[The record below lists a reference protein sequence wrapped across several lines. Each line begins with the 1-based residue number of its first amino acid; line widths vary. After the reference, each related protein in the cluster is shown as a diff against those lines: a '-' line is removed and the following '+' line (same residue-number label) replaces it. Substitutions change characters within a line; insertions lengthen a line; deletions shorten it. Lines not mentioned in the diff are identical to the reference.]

1 MLNPKLDKRDKQ
13 AIESEIKTLA
23 SIYLP
28 QWNPAI
34 GDAGW
39 AVANAFSKMSE
50 DVINHLNEVPHKLFI
65 NYLNRLEF
73 KLNPP
78 LSAKVPIMFTLAK
91 GVKSNK
97 IVPKHAQVADK
108 KETIYEIENS
118 FSVTPASLIMCYSVN
133 PLSDAIY
140 NHSTELKDIKP
151 FSFFKGD
158 SQQEHSLF
166 IGDTN
171 LLNFNKAPSDFTYV
185 QLEVP
190 YIDEK
195 KYQWKY
201 YAGQDKW
208 INFEYESQNNQIVL
222 SKKNSFPSV
231 KKNINGHN
239 CYWIRVKLKSPLP
252 IKKELLN
259 IKYQGASGINA
270 LYYNDVPINR
280 DFVLTEKPNKKEN
293 LFFYPFGHEP
303 KQNDIFYIAS
313 NEAFSKKGLLIN
325 VDFTVK
331 QESKIIEKSNIS
343 WEYWNGESWK
353 SLKAIPQDYIT
364 GKRKDYFPK
373 QITFTCPKDMQQTKV
388 NGEENYWIRAKLLTN
403 SYVKYTIES
412 SGQLKS
418 DFNPPSIG
426 CIVIKVNHNNTSN
439 INYQHLLMY
448 NHLEYQEIDHSFSN
462 DIFTALEENHKT
474 FYLNFNKPFGEGLIS
489 LFFEIEKHDTD
500 NKRYLQYY
508 YNSPNNNWEKLTVKD
523 STNGLTQRGMCEFI
537 APHDPIISKKF
548 NQSGY
553 WLKIEVIDIESTTES
568 IDIKGIYLNTAWA
581 NQYESVNEELL
592 GSSDGRAHQIFQLSR
607 IPAKALILWVKE
619 PLQTDEEPDNWVL
632 WHQIDHLYEASSS
645 ARVYILDA
653 VPGEI
658 LFGDN
663 VHGLIP
669 PLGRENIKVSYAV
682 GGGKKGNIPKGE
694 IKELV
699 TTIAS
704 VDKINNVSDAS
715 GGSAQQSIEKLI
727 ESAPKRLKTR
737 DRAITLEDYEIITKE
752 ASSDVAKVKAFQD
765 TINSISIVIVPFSNK
780 QKPQSAQELIKNVE
794 NHINVRKPI
803 TTKIKVID
811 PTYAAINIDVTLVI
825 NQWHLLSA
833 IKEKAHDD
841 TVAFLHPVYGGYEQK
856 GWEFGVLPCYSDFF
870 SLFESIKG
878 IDYVEDLKIMV
889 AIGAEQHS
897 LTAYDITE
905 LSIDTTTLTCSGIIK
920 ITMKGKDD
928 GTNNS

>member
-1 MLNPKLDKRDKQ
+1 MLNPKIDKRDKE
-13 AIESEIKTLA
+13 AIENKIKTLA

-28 QWNPAI
+28 QWNPTI

-65 NYLNRLEF
+65 DYLNRLEF
-73 KLNPP
+73 KLNSP
-78 LSAKVPIMFTLAK
+78 LSAKAPIMFTLAK

-108 KETIYEIENS
+108 NETLFEIENS
-118 FSVTPASLIMCYSVN
+118 FSVTPATLMMCYSVN

-140 NHSTELKDIKP
+140 DHSTELKDIKP
-151 FSFFKGD
+151 FSFFKGY
-158 SQQEHSLF
+158 SKQEHSLF
-166 IGDTN
+166 IGDTD

-185 QLEVP
+185 QLKVP

-195 KYQWKY
+195 KYQWQY

-208 INFEYESQNNQIVL
+208 INFEHESYDNKKIL
-222 SKKNSFPSV
+222 SKTDPSPSE
-231 KKNINGHN
+231 KKDIHGHN
-239 CYWIRVKLKSPLP
+239 CYWIKAVLNTSLP
-252 IKKELLN
+252 ITQEPLTIEYK
-259 IKYQGASGINA
+259 GASGVDT
-270 LYYNDVPINR
+270 LYYNDIPINR
-280 DFVLTEKPNKKEN
+280 DYVLTEKTEN
-293 LFFYPFGHEP
+293 IFFYPFGHEP
-303 KQNDIFYIAS
+303 KQNDIFYMAS
-313 NEAFSKKGLLIN
+313 NEAFSKKGHSLTI
-325 VDFTVK
+325 DFTVK
-331 QESKIIEKSNIS
+331 HDTDPDKKANIS
-343 WEYWNGESWK
+343 WEYWNGKSWK
-353 SLKAIPQDYIT
+353 SLRAIPGYY
-364 GKRKDYFPK
+364 KDKTKENYFPV
-373 QITFTCPKDMQQTKV
+373 QITFTCPENIQKTKV
-388 NGEENYWIRAKLLTN
+388 NGEDNYWIRAKLMTN
-403 SYVKYTIES
+403 KYVVYDDNFKPTY
-412 SGQLKS
+412 
-418 DFNPPSIG
+418 NPPAIG
-426 CIVIKVNHNNTSN
+426 RVVINVNYDNPSRMTCQN
-439 INYQHLLMY
+439 LLMY
-448 NHLEYQEIDHSFSN
+448 NNLEYKKINHDYKNEVFI
-462 DIFTALEENHKT
+462 ALKEEKKS
-474 FYLNFNKPFGEGLIS
+474 FYLNFDKTFGEGLLSI
-489 LFFEIEKHDTD
+489 FFEIKKSYSD
-500 NKRYLQYY
+500 NNRYLQFYY
-508 YNSPNNNWEKLTVKD
+508 SSTNNEWKKLTVKD

-537 APHDPIISKKF
+537 APDDQTSREKF

-553 WLKIEVIDIESTTES
+553 WLKIEVIDVESTTES

-581 NQYESVNEELL
+581 KQHESVEDELL
-592 GSSDGRAHQIFQLSR
+592 GSSDGTAHQKFIVSR
-607 IPAKALILWVKE
+607 PPAKELTLWVNE
-619 PLQTDEEPDNWVL
+619 PLQAEAESEHWVL
-632 WHQIDHLYEASSS
+632 WHQADHLYEASSS
-645 ARVYILDA
+645 EKVYTLDA

-663 VHGLIP
+663 IHGLIP
-669 PLGRENIKVSYAV
+669 PLGRDNIKVSYAV

-715 GGSAQQSIEKLI
+715 GGSEQQSIEKLI

-752 ASSDVAKVKAFQD
+752 VSSDVAKVKAFQD
-765 TINSISIVIVPFSNK
+765 TSNSISIVIVPFSNK

-794 NHINVRKPI
+794 NHINARKPI
-803 TTKIKVID
+803 TTKIKVAD
-811 PTYAAINIDVTLVI
+811 PTYAVINIDVTLMI
-825 NQWHLLSA
+825 NQWYLLSS

-905 LSIDTTTLTCSGIIK
+905 LSIDATTLTCSGIIK